1 MIKIIVLLLPTQ
13 LGFHF
18 WPAFSRVVG
27 IKIDY
32 LSPTLYLIDP
42 LLLLLILLNIK
53 SLLLFIKK
61 NIISVGVFI
70 SFIVLNITFSVSPP
84 NSIFWWIRI
93 CLYLLTLLNFKIR
106 HLKWEDVR
114 TPLLCGTIFV
124 VILEIAQL
132 FLQSSV
138 GGVFYYFGERAY
150 SASTTGIGRFN
161 LFGLEILR
169 PTSIFSHP
177 NSLAGYLLVV
187 FLLFSVKSSRP
198 WQKLIP
204 FMGIIFTF
212 SKTAILF
219 LALLVFNLKPEIII
233 LASIIFTIAQP
244 LISNTTYYWQPIS
257 DRLFYFSYL
266 KRIITSSPFFGVGL
280 GNFIPSLAK
289 LLPGSHLTL
298 SNLQPIHNLL
308 YLFISE
314 LGIVGSLLFV
324 LLIIRQKISKILANK
339 QILMLIALVLF
350 IGAFD
355 HYFWTLPQN
364 KLIVILAIAILF

>member
-1 MIKIIVLLLPTQ
+1 MTKIIILLLPTQ
-13 LGFHF
+13 LGIHF

-42 LLLLLILLNIK
+42 LLLLLTLTNLK
-53 SLLLFIKK
+53 ALFHFVKK
-61 NIISVGVFI
+61 NILSLSVFI
-70 SFIVLNITFSVSPP
+70 SFIVLNITFSVSPQ

-124 VILEIAQL
+124 VILEIVQL

-138 GGVFYYFGERAY
+138 GGIFYYFGERAY

-204 FMGIIFTF
+204 FMGIILTL

-298 SNLQPIHNLL
+298 SNLQPIHNLI

-324 LLIIRQKISKILANK
+324 LIIIRQKISKILANK